1 MRILRCRLEQAGSEE
16 RGVFG
21 IPKDVLQIKDTKGRY
36 HDDCLCYHDDRPHL
50 DEVNVHVG

>member
-16 RGVFG
+16 KGVFG

-36 HDDCLCYHDDRPHL
+36 HDDRLHFYDDRPHL
-50 DEVNVHVG
+50 DEVNVHVE

>member
-16 RGVFG
+16 KGVFG

-36 HDDCLCYHDDRPHL
+36 HDDRLHFYDDRLHPT
-50 DEVNVHVG
+50 

>member
-36 HDDCLCYHDDRPHL
+36 HDDRLHFYDDRLHFYDDRLHPT
-50 DEVNVHVG
+50 